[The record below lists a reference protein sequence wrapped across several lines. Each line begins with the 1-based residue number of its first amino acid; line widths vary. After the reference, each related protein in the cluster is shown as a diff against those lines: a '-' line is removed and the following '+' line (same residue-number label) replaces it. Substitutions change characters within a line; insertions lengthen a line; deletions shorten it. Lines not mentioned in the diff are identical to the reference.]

1 LGFPLFNFLHP
12 DDHQLLRN
20 QLELLP
26 SDQLVEDISETEE
39 VSEKCRRLSAV

>member
-12 DDHQLLRN
+12 DDRQLLCN

-26 SDQLVEDISETEE
+26 SDQLIEDIGDI
-39 VSEKCRRLSAV
+39 AGQ